1 MEIPVKE
8 NPGIEIS
15 EDVDVSVGLE
25 SRVILYNDD
34 WHTFDEVIMQLIKAV
49 RCSFDEA
56 TEKAFETHV
65 KGMSVIYN
73 GEFNNCLKVSSV
85 LEEIALHTQIVT

>member
-1 MEIPVKE
+1 MEIPLKE
-8 NPGIEIS
+8 NPGVDIS

-56 TEKAFETHV
+56 TKKAFETHV
-65 KGMSVIYN
+65 NGMSVIYN
-73 GEFNNCLKVSSV
+73 GEFKDCLQVSSV